1 MFDSLAA
8 FTSLGD
14 VALLA
19 GLSTTRIAVAFL
31 LLPVFS
37 PDTVPAMVRNA
48 IFLSLGLLSLALQ
61 PVLALDGLD
70 TLQWLALFA
79 REAAIGLGLGFGLAA
94 FLWAFEAAGAIVD
107 TKVAVANG
115 QIMDP
120 MSGQQLTPTGALLG
134 RLASFLFMAGGGFL
148 LFIGVLIDSFRLWP
162 LAHPGWAPRLAGVG
176 LFEQHVADLMALALL
191 LAAPALVVMFAVD
204 LGLGLVNRYAP
215 QLNLIGISMSLKGLA
230 ATAIWLLILGHV
242 VQAFG
247 DELARRIA
255 AILPGL
261 QRLFGS

>member
-1 MFDSLAA
+1 VESLLALG
-8 FTSLGD
+8 SLGD

-19 GLSTTRIAVAFL
+19 GLSATRIAVAFL
-31 LLPVFS
+31 LLPIFA

-48 IFLSLGLLSLALQ
+48 IFLSLALLTLALQ
-61 PVLALDGLD
+61 PALPVATLNAAQWVTLFGKEALLGLA
-70 TLQWLALFA
+70 
-79 REAAIGLGLGFGLAA
+79 LGFGMAA

-115 QIMDP
+115 QVNDP

-148 LFIGVLIDSFRLWP
+148 LFIGALLESFRLWP
-162 LAHPGWAPRLAGVG
+162 LGQLTLVPRLAGVA
-176 LFEQHVADLMALALL
+176 LFEQQFGDLVVLALL

-204 LGLGLVNRYAP
+204 LALGLVNRYAP
-215 QLNLIGISMSLKGLA
+215 QLNLITISMSLKGVA
-230 ATAIWLLILGHV
+230 ATAIWLIILGSL

-247 DELARRIA
+247 DELARRLA
-255 AILPGL
+255 AMLPGV
-261 QRLFGS
+261 QRLFGG

>member
-1 MFDSLAA
+1 MESLLA
-8 FTSLGD
+8 FTSLGN

-19 GLSTTRIAVAFL
+19 GLSSTRIAVAFL

-48 IFLSLGLLSLALQ
+48 IFLSLGLLSLVLQPALALQ
-61 PVLALDGLD
+61 SLNAVQWIGLFGKEAL
-70 TLQWLALFA
+70 
-79 REAAIGLGLGFGLAA
+79 IGLGLGFGLAA

-115 QIMDP
+115 QINDP
-120 MSGQQLTPTGALLG
+120 MSGQQLTPTGVLLG
-134 RLASFLFMAGGGFL
+134 RIAGFLFMAGGGFT
-148 LFIGVLIDSFRLWP
+148 LFVGVLIESFRLWP
-162 LAHPGWAPRLAGVG
+162 LAQPGLSPRLSAVN
-176 LFEQHVADLMALALL
+176 LFEQHFADLMVLALL

-230 ATAIWLLILGHV
+230 ATAIWMLILGHV

-255 AILPGL
+255 GILPGL